1 MSLVVNTN
9 VGSLNAQRS
18 LAASGAELK
27 TAMERLSSG
36 KKINSAAD
44 DAAGFAIA
52 ERMTAQIR
60 GLNAALKNA
69 NDGVSL
75 LSVAESVTD
84 SLSDN
89 LQRMRELAIQ
99 ASNDTNSPTDRHFIQ
114 DEISALVGEVD
125 RVLTQTRYNGAQIFG
140 GGYGQ
145 ASLQIGS
152 EIDQTVSINLKAIS
166 SKKLG
171 AFLQDAGS
179 VKVWSQV
186 GSDIDGQTAGDNF
199 GSAVALSATGD
210 IVAIGAPYSD
220 SNGADSG
227 EVRIYRRQGDNW
239 SQMGTGI
246 RGESAG
252 NENGY
257 SVTLSDDGLSV
268 AMGAWGA
275 NGEAGQVRI
284 YAWDGTDW
292 LQRGPDLDGEAA
304 SDYSGY
310 PNSSISLSSDG
321 RTIAVGASYNDGAGS
336 NAGHVRLYTWNES
349 DNTWVQKGADIDGAA
364 AGDFLG
370 WSVSLSDDGNTV
382 AIGSSDSDGQRG
394 HVSVLEWSG
403 TAWVAKGAN
412 ILGESA
418 ADYSGYS
425 VSVSG
430 DGSLVAIGATDN
442 DGNGEDSGQ
451 VRVFSFDGG
460 NWEQRGGDID
470 GEHAGDYFGTSVSLS
485 SDGSVLVAGSRWND
499 DSGNNAGHA
508 RAFEWSGA
516 EWIQIG
522 TDIDGDSAG
531 DKSGYATAISSDG
544 STIVVGAYNNA
555 DAGAGSGHAR
565 VFERASL
572 STLDVV
578 SDASRALHILDKSI
592 DHISSYKAGL
602 GSSLNRLSYSISN
615 IINVVEFTALARS
628 RIEDADFAAE
638 SARLAKAQVLQQTGT
653 AMLAQANAQPQLV
666 LSLIR

>member
-1 MSLVVNTN
+1 MQMPVSQIIQKNSPKGINNLSDSVYKWQKFAAFNASLTFVTSLGGAKRYLGSAYVTVKENRDMSLVVNTN

-84 SLSDN
+84 SLSDT

-210 IVAIGAPYSD
+210 IVAIGGPYSD

-370 WSVSLSDDGNTV
+370 WSVSLSDDGCLLYT
-382 AIGSSDSDGQRG
+382 SD
-394 HVSVLEWSG
+394 
-403 TAWVAKGAN
+403 
-412 ILGESA
+412 A
-418 ADYSGYS
+418 AD
-425 VSVSG
+425 
-430 DGSLVAIGATDN
+430 D
-442 DGNGEDSGQ
+442 
-451 VRVFSFDGG
+451 
-460 NWEQRGGDID
+460 
-470 GEHAGDYFGTSVSLS
+470 
-485 SDGSVLVAGSRWND
+485 
-499 DSGNNAGHA
+499 
-508 RAFEWSGA
+508 
-516 EWIQIG
+516 
-522 TDIDGDSAG
+522 
-531 DKSGYATAISSDG
+531 
-544 STIVVGAYNNA
+544 
-555 DAGAGSGHAR
+555 
-565 VFERASL
+565 
-572 STLDVV
+572 
-578 SDASRALHILDKSI
+578 
-592 DHISSYKAGL
+592 
-602 GSSLNRLSYSISN
+602 
-615 IINVVEFTALARS
+615 
-628 RIEDADFAAE
+628 
-638 SARLAKAQVLQQTGT
+638 
-653 AMLAQANAQPQLV
+653 
-666 LSLIR
+666 